1 MSSND
6 PQSGAAELRAQAE
19 TLIRGKAAQSP
30 EHLATLSPEVT
41 RAMLHELQVH
51 QIELELQN
59 EELRRAQVALEESRA
74 RYYDL
79 YDLAPVAYVTV
90 SKPGLILEANLTTCT
105 LLGLARSALVG
116 QPFSRF
122 ILREDQDPYYLF
134 RQRLFET
141 GEPQVG
147 EIRLAKLDGPP
158 CWVHLAAITARDEG
172 GAPVCRMTLSD
183 ITERKQAE
191 ETLRNRDARHSK
203 MIANIGDV
211 IVIID
216 REGINRYKSPNVE
229 KLFGWR
235 AEELVGVDALDK
247 VHPDDLDSTRK
258 VLGGLLGEPNVIRTT
273 ELRYR
278 RKDGRYCWIE
288 FTGVNLSHDPDIRG
302 LLGNYRDITERKQ
315 AEELHLQTQKTE
327 SLGRMAGAIA
337 HHFNNKLQTVMLR
350 LKIETTSQLQNPA
363 LVESLGQILQSTLE
377 AAEVSTLLLTYLG
390 QSQVSHKPLDLA
402 EECRASLP
410 RLRVAMP
417 TNVDL
422 ETDLPSPGPVISANA
437 NQIQQVL
444 TNLMTNAW
452 ETKSE
457 GPNHIRLGV
466 KSVTAADI
474 SQRRRFPLDYQT
486 QETDYACLEVTDAGG
501 GIAAQASERLFDP
514 FFSTKFNGRGLGLP
528 VVLGIVRSHHGVVTV
543 ESEPGRGS
551 IFRCFFPVTAEA
563 ARPKLLPV
571 PVGPGSENVR
581 RGNTVLVVEDEES
594 LRETLALTLELNDHT
609 VLTAKDGV
617 AAVEIFRQH
626 QDEIGGVLCD
636 VNMPRM
642 NGWETLMAL
651 RKLVPDLPVI
661 LLSGY
666 SDDQVLAADH
676 PERPQAFLHK
686 PCEVQVLLNA
696 INQMM
701 AKKKE

>member
-1 MSSND
+1 
-6 PQSGAAELRAQAE
+6 
-19 TLIRGKAAQSP
+19 
-30 EHLATLSPEVT
+30 
-41 RAMLHELQVH
+41 
-51 QIELELQN
+51 
-59 EELRRAQVALEESRA
+59 
-74 RYYDL
+74 
-79 YDLAPVAYVTV
+79 
-90 SKPGLILEANLTTCT
+90 
-105 LLGLARSALVG
+105 
-116 QPFSRF
+116 
-122 ILREDQDPYYLF
+122 
-134 RQRLFET
+134 
-141 GEPQVG
+141 
-147 EIRLAKLDGPP
+147 
-158 CWVHLAAITARDEG
+158 LAAITARDEG
-172 GAPVCRMTLSD
+172 GAPVCRITLSD

-191 ETLRNRDARHSK
+191 EALRNRDARHSK
-203 MIANIGDV
+203 MISNIGDV

-278 RKDGRYCWIE
+278 RKDGRYRWIE

-315 AEELHLQTQKTE
+315 AEELHLQMQKTE

-363 LVESLGQILQSTLE
+363 LVESLGKVMQSTLE

-390 QSQVSHKPLDLA
+390 QSQVSYKPLDLA

-444 TNLMTNAW
+444 TSLMTNAW
-452 ETKSE
+452 EAKSE
-457 GPNHIRLGV
+457 GPNRIRLGV

-474 SQRRRFPLDYQT
+474 SQRRRFPLDYQA
-486 QETDYACLEVTDAGG
+486 QEAAYACLEVVDAGG
-501 GIAAQASERLFDP
+501 GITAKDMETLFEP
-514 FFSTKFNGRGLGLP
+514 FFSTKFKGRGLGLP
-528 VVLGIVRSHHGVVTV
+528 VVLGIVRSHHGVITV

-651 RKLVPDLPVI
+651 RKLAPDLPVI

-666 SDDQVLAADH
+666 SDDQVLAVDH
-676 PERPQAFLHK
+676 PDLPQAFLHK

>member
-19 TLIRGKAAQSP
+19 TLIRGKAAQLP

-41 RAMLHELQVH
+41 RAMLHQLQVH

-134 RQRLFET
+134 RKRLFET

-158 CWVHLAAITARDEG
+158 CWVHMAATTAPGAD
-172 GAPVCRMTLSD
+172 GAPVCRITLSD

-377 AAEVSTLLLTYLG
+377 ATDVSTLLLTYLG

-444 TNLMTNAW
+444 SNLMTNAW

-474 SQRRRFPLDYQT
+474 SQRRRFPLDYQA
-486 QETDYACLEVTDAGG
+486 QEAAYACLEVVDAGG
-501 GIAAQASERLFDP
+501 GITAKDMETLFEP
-514 FFSTKFNGRGLGLP
+514 FFSTKFKGRGLGLP
-528 VVLGIVRSHHGVVTV
+528 VVLGIVRSHHGVITV

-642 NGWETLMAL
+642 NGWETLMTL